1 MKPELTEQL
10 LRDYPALFAGQE
22 SSKYIACDDGWF
34 KLIEHFCHLAAK
46 QHAVTFVQIKE
57 KFGGLR
63 LYYDGGD
70 DYLRGAARLAES
82 ISYVTCEQ
90 CGNAGT
96 ANKSGWIKTLC
107 EPCREG
113 LAR

>member
-10 LRDYPALFAGQE
+10 LREYPALFTGQE
-22 SSKYIACDDGWF
+22 SAKYIACGDGWF

-46 QHAVTFVQIKE
+46 RPTVTFSQIKE

-70 DYLRGAARLAES
+70 DYVHGAAWLAES
-82 ISYVTCEQ
+82 ISYVTCER

-96 ANKSGWIKTLC
+96 ANKSGWITTLC